1 MGRKQCSH
9 GREKRKCKE
18 SNLCPHGKVKH
29 SCTPCPHGKL
39 KKHCAACKAA
49 RTGQPGSLEIKQEP
63 EAFTIRGYFGFDDG
77 Q

>member
-1 MGRKQCSH
+1 VKKNCD
-9 GREKRKCKE
+9 EF
-18 SNLCPHGKVKH
+18 NPCPHGKRKGNCTA
-29 SCTPCPHGKL
+29 CTPCPHGKL